1 MTAFCEAVIAL
12 GLSFGGFCVDDN
24 VTKMTLPIED
34 QKLWDH
40 MKPEPV
46 KPKPEPAKTSPQFPT
61 VVIKHEYPPEK
72 KQEKIETPPPI
83 APPAP
88 PPEVKIKQ
96 INPYEI
102 WSQQL
107 QQSRHNMPVYRN
119 NYTNIDIAIEDKS
132 LKLAAL
138 NMDSNFNSNKLQKP
152 DEVEKYQ
159 TEGRYSSQPVDNS
172 RIIGQ
177 DRFITGILET
187 GINSQLNSAEGGNI
201 IIQTARN
208 IFGYHGRNVLIPK
221 GSRLI
226 CQYESP
232 KDQGSSRL
240 AIKCDRILM
249 AGYRA
254 EIIKLN
260 SPIGDIQGRAGI
272 NGTVYNRYG
281 EKYGMA
287 FLMAAISATIRG
299 ASAGAASGKDDK
311 SDLKAILNEGS
322 EELSAKLGE
331 ITASILEQT
340 VNLAPVVTLAQ
351 GTRLQIRLTHDWYI
365 TPMNKEN

>member
-1 MTAFCEAVIAL
+1 MNVFCEALVAL
-12 GLSFGGFCVDDN
+12 SINVGFCAADID
-24 VTKMTLPIED
+24 TKLTLPSED
-34 QKLWDH
+34 QKVWEH
-40 MKPEPV
+40 IESE
-46 KPKPEPAKTSPQFPT
+46 PKPELAKTSPQFPT
-61 VVIKHEYPPEK
+61 VIIKHEYPPEA
-72 KQEKIETPPPI
+72 KQVKIETPTIGYTPETEEKL
-83 APPAP
+83 
-88 PPEVKIKQ
+88 PEVIK

-102 WSQQL
+102 WAKEIQH
-107 QQSRHNMPVYRN
+107 SRHNLPVYKN
-119 NYTNIDIAIEDKS
+119 NYIKSNILNDN
-132 LKLAAL
+132 LKLTAL
-138 NMDSNFNSNKLQKP
+138 NMDANFDINSNKFQKP
-152 DEVEKYQ
+152 DEAEKYQ
-159 TEGRYSSQPVDNS
+159 TEGRYSTKPVDNS
-172 RIIGQ
+172 RIIGE

-226 CQYESP
+226 CQYKSP
-232 KDQGSSRL
+232 KDIGNSRL
-240 AIKCDRILM
+240 AIKCNRILI
-249 AGYRA
+249 AGHRA

-260 SPIGDIQGRAGI
+260 SPIGDMQGRAGI
-272 NGTVYNRYG
+272 SGEVYNRYG

-322 EELSAKLGE
+322 EELSEKLGE

-340 VNLAPVVTLAQ
+340 VNLAPIITVSQ
-351 GTRLQIRLTHDWYI
+351 GTRIQIRLAHDWYI
-365 TPMNKEN
+365 SPFNKEN